1 MDPGAKLQDP
11 NRNKGGWRG
20 ATPYAVRY
28 CGGSA
33 WFAGGPT
40 EEVVQARVAAP
51 SEGGPVRAAGRASPG
66 LAGRG
71 HRHRGVPSP
80 LKKHWMW
87 SYTAF
92 TTHYRGE
99 TPRRRGAT
107 RRTSSTAQPRQGRGL
122 TATSVR
128 TSALLSTAW
137 AAQLIRAARAAP
149 SGRGRGLCAR
159 PCCA

>member
-51 SEGGPVRAAGRASPG
+51 SKGGPVRAAGRASPG

-71 HRHRGVPSP
+71 HRHRGVPPP
-80 LKKHWMW
+80 LKN
-87 SYTAF
+87 S
-92 TTHYRGE
+92 GCGP
-99 TPRRRGAT
+99 TPPALRSTGGRRRGGEA
-107 RRTSSTAQPRQGRGL
+107 RRAERVPQRSPDKGVG
-122 TATSVR
+122 
-128 TSALLSTAW
+128 
-137 AAQLIRAARAAP
+137 
-149 SGRGRGLCAR
+149 
-159 PCCA
+159 